1 MDYMFEPGFLGTRA
15 PFFMDFVTIMV
26 VLLPLLVLGAIAMAK
41 VKAYKLHALTQGI
54 IFIIA
59 VIVVGYFEY
68 GVRLAGGFDA
78 FMEGSH
84 TSHNYALIVLVFH
97 IAIALIGLVVWI
109 KTFISARKA
118 TKKNQLPGSSSKAH
132 QKAGKITFVAIFLT
146 AFTGLWVYV
155 ILFIY

>member
-1 MDYMFEPGFLGTRA
+1 MNYMFEAGFLETRA

-26 VLLPLLVLGAIAMAK
+26 VLLPLLVLGAIALAK
-41 VKAYKLHALTQGI
+41 RKAYKQHATTQGI

-78 FMEGSH
+78 FMKESN
-84 TSHNYALIVLVFH
+84 TSHNYALIVLIFH
-97 IAIALIGLVVWI
+97 IAIALVSLIIWV

-118 TKKNQLPGSSSKAH
+118 TKANELPGSYSQAH
-132 QKAGKITFVAIFLT
+132 KKAGKITFIGIFLT

-155 ILFIY
+155 ILFVY